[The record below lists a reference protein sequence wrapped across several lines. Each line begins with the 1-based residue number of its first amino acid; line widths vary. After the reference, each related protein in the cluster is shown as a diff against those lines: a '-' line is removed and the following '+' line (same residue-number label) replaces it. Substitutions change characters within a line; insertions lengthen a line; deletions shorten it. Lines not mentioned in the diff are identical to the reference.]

1 MRKTL
6 LFLLFSA
13 FVFGQDIVRDSLSEN
28 GRLIEFRVGESKLTL
43 NTAKPINDFKNI
55 GGVLTTDG
63 NPYFGLKF
71 FPYDLNSEVIL
82 MDLKNDPKFNVDF
95 PNSTISFEGVHNITS
110 YKVFTDSKKRKV
122 YNKVKI
128 YAISG
133 GLLWMFF
140 NVEMKGNNTDASENQ
155 VKELIDS
162 FTLQDNYFAL
172 NPNLQY

>member
-1 MRKTL
+1 MKKTFL
-6 LFLLFSA
+6 LFLFSCFA
-13 FVFGQDIVRDSLSEN
+13 FGQNIVKDSTSEN
-28 GRLIEFRVGESKLTL
+28 GRLIAFKVGQSKLTL
-43 NTAKPINDFKNI
+43 NTLKPINDFKNI
-55 GGVLTTDG
+55 EGVLTTDG
-63 NPYFGLKF
+63 SPYFGLKF
-71 FPYDLNSEVIL
+71 FAYDLNSEIIL
-82 MDLKNDPKFNVDF
+82 MDLKNDPKFNVEF

-110 YKVFTDSKKRKV
+110 YKVYTDSKKRKV

-140 NVEMKGNNTDASENQ
+140 NVEIKGDNIDASENQ
-155 VKELIDS
+155 IKDLINS